1 MMECALWNILRRA
14 VAAGASD
21 VHLDGMAPPV
31 VRLQGELR
39 PLELFPSAAARN
51 PETWPAAP
59 RPAGLKI
66 AEAAEAIQKEWQTE
80 ELFRPVLSERH
91 RAQLRERG
99 ECDLACQ
106 LPEGQRFRV
115 NLFRSGG
122 TLSAS
127 IRVIPDTLPTC
138 EILGLPEAVR
148 KFAAL
153 SRGLVLITGAT
164 GSGKSTTLA
173 AILNE
178 INTTRRVHILTL
190 EDPVEYRFPPDRSLI
205 HQREVGQDTRSF
217 ASGLRA
223 ALREDPDVIM
233 VGELRDEET
242 IATALTAAETGHLV
256 FGTLHTAGAVDTVH
270 RILDVFPD
278 REQQIRAQLAASLA
292 AVVSQKLLPRRDGKG
307 RVGAYEVLIMTA
319 ALRNLIREGHTQQIR
334 SFMQTG
340 SRLGMQTMEQA
351 VEMLQR
357 TGKI

>member
-223 ALREDPDVIM
+223 ALRED
-233 VGELRDEET
+233 
-242 IATALTAAETGHLV
+242 
-256 FGTLHTAGAVDTVH
+256 
-270 RILDVFPD
+270 
-278 REQQIRAQLAASLA
+278 
-292 AVVSQKLLPRRDGKG
+292 
-307 RVGAYEVLIMTA
+307 
-319 ALRNLIREGHTQQIR
+319 N
-334 SFMQTG
+334 G
-340 SRLGMQTMEQA
+340 SSIPIQ
-351 VEMLQR
+351 
-357 TGKI
+357 

>member
-1 MMECALWNILRRA
+1 MMDCALWNILRRA

-21 VHLDGMAPPV
+21 VHLDGTFPPV

-39 PLELFPSAAARN
+39 PLEPHPPEAHN
-51 PETWPAAP
+51 PETRPAAP
-59 RPAGLKI
+59 CPEGLKI
-66 AEAAEAIQKEWQTE
+66 AEAAQGRKEDWQME

-91 RAQLRERG
+91 CAQLQEKG

-106 LPEGQRFRV
+106 LPEGQRFRI
-115 NLFRSGG
+115 NLFRNGG
-122 TLSAS
+122 SLSAS
-127 IRVIPDTLPTC
+127 IRVIPDTVPVC
-138 EILGLPEAVR
+138 ETLGLPASVR
-148 KFAAL
+148 AFATLA
-153 SRGLVLITGAT
+153 RGLVLITGAT

-190 EDPVEYRFPPDRSLI
+190 EDPVEYRFTPVCSLI
-205 HQREVGQDTRSF
+205 HQREVGRDTCSF

-242 IATALTAAETGHLV
+242 MATALTAAETGHLV

-292 AVVSQKLLPRRDGKG
+292 AVVSQKLLPRRDGRG